1 MTVMSDERAPVQ
13 ELTSIMLEPEPG
25 EGSLVLHADEADV
38 GRQVEVEG
46 SAGRKHAIVRTLHAA
61 TGAHHMA
68 VFPSLAAGSYDVVS
82 SDGRLAGRTIVIRDG
97 EVTESSLPSSG

>member
-1 MTVMSDERAPVQ
+1 MSAERAPVQ

-46 SAGRKHAIVRTLHAA
+46 SAGRTHAIVRTLCSAA
-61 TGAHHMA
+61 GAHHLA
-68 VFPSLAAGSYDVVS
+68 VFPSLAAGSYDLVS
-82 SDGRLAGRTIVIRDG
+82 SDGRLDGRSVAIRDG
-97 EVTESSLPSSG
+97 EVTETSLPVFG